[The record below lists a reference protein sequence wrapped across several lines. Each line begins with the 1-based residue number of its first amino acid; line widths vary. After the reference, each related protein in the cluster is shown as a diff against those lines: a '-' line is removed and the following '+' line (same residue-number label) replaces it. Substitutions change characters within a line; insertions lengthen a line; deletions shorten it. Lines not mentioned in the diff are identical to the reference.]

1 VCHDAGGTGVSL
13 RESDAPLRM
22 PTAVASRPRT
32 GGLPETGP
40 WSFAPGLTR
49 VAFSGRAN
57 RLVPMVRAEFTGVS
71 GIFVVAEEPTD
82 SEVEVLVEVATMTT
96 GNDTYDD
103 LLARLDPLEALQHPW
118 ATYHGALVQW
128 DKRRGG
134 RIAGTLTLRGVAH
147 PVELDVHAITTQ
159 RYQASG
165 EVDWRA
171 FGIAYHLPGAG
182 LLAPKTM
189 RLDIDI
195 TAVRAS

>member
-1 VCHDAGGTGVSL
+1 
-13 RESDAPLRM
+13 M
-22 PTAVASRPRT
+22 PTAVASHPRT
-32 GGLPETGP
+32 VGLPEAGL

-57 RLVPMVRAEFTGVS
+57 RLAPTVRAEFTGVS
-71 GIFVVAEEPTD
+71 GTFVVAEEPTE

-128 DKRRGG
+128 DERACRG
-134 RIAGTLTLRGVAH
+134 RIAGTLTLRGVARS
-147 PVELDVHAITTQ
+147 VELDVHAVTTQ

-171 FGIAYHLPGAG
+171 FGIAYDLPGAG
-182 LLAPKTM
+182 LLVPKTM

-195 TAVRAS
+195 TAVQTTQGATVQ